1 MDSPSSLYTE
11 YMNSRQASSN
21 TELALISAIPWFC
34 TFAMAP
40 SEHSTV
46 GKEAGVVMPP

>member
-1 MDSPSSLYTE
+1 
-11 YMNSRQASSN
+11 MNYRQIPSN
-21 TELALISAIPWFC
+21 TELALIFVIPWFC